1 MMSKTRELEALNRTT
16 ISKPQKR
23 ASITAFQS
31 KMLKKIQPIP
41 IALDIAST
49 PRTR

>member
-1 MMSKTRELEALNRTT
+1 MMNRTRELEALNRTT
-16 ISKPQKR
+16 ISKPQKC
-23 ASITAFQS
+23 ASITAFQP
-31 KMLKKIQPIP
+31 KMLKKIRSIP